1 MSSLSILE
9 QVVAK
14 KNPSPNKTPA
24 PTPTVA
30 PATEA
35 PPPDL
40 PGRPTPLGATAL
52 VLVTSLLG
60 LWSSYRLTAHHLDVK
75 FGAAATDA
83 FCTINEKFDCTAIIN
98 SEFSELKGIP
108 VSLIAVVTYLVTAA
122 LGGLSFKQSSSGRG
136 AMAYVLGL
144 SLLSVFFSAFLA
156 FISYT
161 RLGAFCPYCLSL
173 YAVNLVMLGGAWWGV
188 GGGLFTALGRTFAA
202 MTLVPLLVGSA
213 GGWAATLFVGH
224 KVYQAQKEKLVQET
238 ITRQEEER
246 KKLEAQG
253 FKFPKVEADDP
264 FRGPADAKVTLIEFG
279 DFECGYC
286 KRLSYE
292 LARVEEAYGDRVK
305 FVFKNYPM
313 NTACNPYVK
322 NNRHAYACAAAVAG
336 ECANLQGK
344 FWTFHDLVY
353 KNNHALKEE
362 DLVHYAQEVGLDMDT
377 WQSCRRDPNTMASV
391 KKDMDEGKRLE
402 INGTPRTYIEGEELK
417 GVLPAEVLSQRLAR
431 ALGEADARIKRDK
444 AELEAARSGVADA
457 PAQVATSVGG
467 LSFQIDS
474 FENTI
479 GPDGKAISAAGQT
492 PSIRVSWYDAKAA
505 CEKAGKRLCTAEEW
519 LVACSGARPVDDD
532 KNGNIADDYVE
543 GNEYPY
549 GAVFRQGFCHVDADQ
564 ETGSVAPAGANPL
577 CKSEQGVYDL
587 TGNVAEW
594 VGATE
599 ADAMLLG
606 GGYFFEDKAKCQ
618 KDQASFGPGWAHRYS
633 GFRCCQ

>member
-1 MSSLSILE
+1 M
-9 QVVAK
+9 AK
-14 KNPSPNKTPA
+14 KNASPQKPSPTPSVPPGEVSTPLPPQEVPTPA
-24 PTPTVA
+24 P
-30 PATEA
+30 
-35 PPPDL
+35 
-40 PGRPTPLGATAL
+40 PGRTTPVGAMVM
-52 VLVTSLLG
+52 VLASSMLG

-75 FGAAATDA
+75 YGEAATDA

-98 SEFSELKGIP
+98 SEFSEIKGVP
-108 VSLIAVVTYLVTAA
+108 VSLIGLVTYGVTAA
-122 LGGLSFKQSSSGRG
+122 LGGAAFQQTRTGRG
-136 AMAYVLGL
+136 AMSYVFGL
-144 SLLSVFFSAFLA
+144 SILSVFFSAFLA

-173 YAVNLVMLGGAWWGV
+173 YAVNLVMMAGAWWGV
-188 GGGLFTALGRTFAA
+188 GGGLFTAVGRTFAA
-202 MTLVPLLVGSA
+202 MAILPLLVGSA
-213 GGWAATLFVGH
+213 GGWAASLFVGN
-224 KVYQAQKEKLVQET
+224 KWYQGQKERLVQET
-238 ITRQEEER
+238 ITRQEAER

-253 FKFPKVEADDP
+253 FKFPKVEKEDP
-264 FRGPADAKVTLIEFG
+264 FKGPADAKVTLIEFG

-292 LARVEEAYGDRVK
+292 LSRVEEAYGDRVK

-336 ECANLQGK
+336 ECAHSQGK
-344 FWTFHDLVY
+344 FWEFHDIVY
-353 KNNHALKEE
+353 KNNHALKED
-362 DLVHYAQEVGLDMDT
+362 DLVHYAQQVGLDMDS
-377 WQSCRRDPNTMASV
+377 WNQCRRDPETMA
-391 KKDMDEGKRLE
+391 KIKRDMDEGKRLE

-431 ALGEADARIKRDK
+431 ALGEAEARIKRDK
-444 AELEAARSGVADA
+444 AELDTARAAVEDA
-457 PAQVATSVGG
+457 PAQVATSVAG
-467 LSFQIDS
+467 LSFQIDT

-479 GPDGKAISAAGQT
+479 DANGNAISAAGQT
-492 PSIRVSWYDAKAA
+492 PSVRVSWYDAKVA
-505 CEKAGKRLCTAEEW
+505 CEKVGKRLCTAEEW
-519 LVACSGARPVDDD
+519 LVACAGARPIDNDN
-532 KNGNIADDYVE
+532 NGNIADDYVE

-549 GAVFRQGFCHVDADQ
+549 GAAFRQGFCHVDANQD
-564 ETGSVAPAGANPL
+564 TGTVAPAGANPL

-618 KDQASFGPGWAHRYS
+618 KEQASFGPGWAHRYS